1 MGDFAAAITSLR
13 EAVRLKPNDDRSLQ
27 ALGAALLRRAT
38 PADVAEAVVVMRRA
52 VKLKPQFA
60 DALTGLGIALRESGE
75 TEESISVLR
84 EAVKLK
90 PSMIE
95 RATTWGCRCS
105 AIELRRG
112 DLRIPGGDQ
121 TRRPERFR
129 ASQPRAGA
137 DAEGR
142 RHWRGR
148 DVSKADRVRARSRR
162 AYYNLALAYKRK
174 DDLDAAVET
183 LRKLITMQPDF
194 ADAHFTLARS
204 TSGRG
209 NSMRRS
215 RSWARPSG

>member
-1 MGDFAAAITSLR
+1 M
-13 EAVRLKPNDDRSLQ
+13 RLSRRRQSLQ

-105 AIELRRG
+105 AIEAT
-112 DLRIPGGDQ
+112 
-121 TRRPERFR
+121 TRRSPN
-129 ASQPRAGA
+129 
-137 DAEGR
+137 
-142 RHWRGR
+142 
-148 DVSKADRVRARSRR
+148 SRR
-162 AYYNLALAYKRK
+162 RSNSTTRALPR
-174 DDLDAAVET
+174 
-183 LRKLITMQPDF
+183 I
-194 ADAHFTLARS
+194 S
-204 TSGRG
+204 TSGWR
-209 NSMRRS
+209 
-215 RSWARPSG
+215 